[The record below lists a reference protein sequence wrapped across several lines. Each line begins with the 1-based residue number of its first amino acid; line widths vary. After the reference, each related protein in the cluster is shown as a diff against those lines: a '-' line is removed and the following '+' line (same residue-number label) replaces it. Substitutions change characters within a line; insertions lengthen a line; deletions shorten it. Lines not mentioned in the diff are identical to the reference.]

1 MADGGQLQVQEEE
14 KWAVP
19 SGVVALGFF
28 FHLDPYTGFFFGM
41 ESLDGTST
49 PGGTDRRSWLRVS
62 SPPLAIR

>member
-1 MADGGQLQVQEEE
+1 MLLVVNRLE
-14 KWAVP
+14 P

-49 PGGTDRRSWLRVS
+49 PGSKGSH
-62 SPPLAIR
+62 